1 MYCWWHRFSLSIV
14 SVVRCVLTMIL
25 IKDWYNP
32 MYPAMYRYFGCEELR
47 RLIGFLVMQDVATQ
61 LFLLM
66 KNIQL
71 VERANDCT
79 AKISFIMYL
88 MVPLTIL
95 MNLARAE
102 QYGVLGQCP
111 LFSIFV
117 SQWMG
122 CASTVCM
129 ETYLTLQRCEYVKK
143 GDNGVAVHDVV

>member
-1 MYCWWHRFSLSIV
+1 
-14 SVVRCVLTMIL
+14 MIL

-122 CASTVCM
+122 LCVDRVHGDLLDLAEMRIC
-129 ETYLTLQRCEYVKK
+129 QK
-143 GDNGVAVHDVV
+143 GGQWSCSA